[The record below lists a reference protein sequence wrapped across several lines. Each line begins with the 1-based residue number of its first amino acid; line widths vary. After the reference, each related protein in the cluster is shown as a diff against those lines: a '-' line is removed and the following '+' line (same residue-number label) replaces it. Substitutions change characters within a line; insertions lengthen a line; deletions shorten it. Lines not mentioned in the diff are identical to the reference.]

1 MPTSSERRLADV
13 KVMPRSRGRKGGKVS
28 PNQNTGQ
35 LTHSSQTAM
44 ELKPCY
50 KVLQRPAAILRVSLR
65 WLWTRKGDFLLWSS
79 VVMTLFAGVFFFFPR
94 VTVESSGP
102 YDPSNPSPITFTIS
116 NINIVPLR
124 NVQFA
129 IGLCYI
135 TPPERGITLRG
146 GDSGSGTNP
155 LECNG
160 PAGTKIVFM
169 PWTIKWL
176 DTDEKYQVA
185 LEDAI
190 KVDLTKQIETA
201 NITIAVIYSP
211 WRMFWRNTKEFRF
224 ITKKL
229 SDSKVYWIPTPLNR

>member
-1 MPTSSERRLADV
+1 MALDKKRRFPSLV
-13 KVMPRSRGRKGGKVS
+13 IRGDD
-28 PNQNTGQ
+28 
-35 LTHSSQTAM
+35 
-44 ELKPCY
+44 
-50 KVLQRPAAILRVSLR
+50 AICWRI
-65 WLWTRKGDFLLWSS
+65 
-79 VVMTLFAGVFFFFPR
+79 FFFPR

-185 LEDAI
+185 L
-190 KVDLTKQIETA
+190 KT
-201 NITIAVIYSP
+201 
-211 WRMFWRNTKEFRF
+211 R
-224 ITKKL
+224 
-229 SDSKVYWIPTPLNR
+229 